1 VPQGKG
7 FEVEHF
13 HTNADEHF
21 DIISGT
27 FSYKIKGKTLKA
39 HAGEQVVLPKGQ
51 AHANWNAEATDLV
64 MYQTITPSLDI
75 DRFLDTLFGLSM
87 EGKLDKKGQPAF
99 LQVMIWLRFVQSK
112 TYLAAIPRKVQDI
125 LAFVLTPVAA
135 LLGYQPF
142 YKKYEMS
149 K

>member
-1 VPQGKG
+1 V
-7 FEVEHF
+7 
-13 HTNADEHF
+13 
-21 DIISGT
+21 
-27 FSYKIKGKTLKA
+27 
-39 HAGEQVVLPKGQ
+39 
-51 AHANWNAEATDLV
+51 
-64 MYQTITPSLDI
+64 
-75 DRFLDTLFGLSM
+75 